1 MVKSS
6 LWRKRQIQQVTT
18 VCKPIVETA
27 IDVFIA
33 SVSTC
38 TFALVYTI
46 LRHSSVP
53 EFLCF
58 LVALVWSCY
67 PIGASV
73 WRQMF
78 PAFYI
83 RVPY

>member
-6 LWRKRQIQQVTT
+6 LWRKRQIQRITT
-18 VCKPIVETA
+18 VCNPIVEMILA
-27 IDVFIA
+27 VFIA
-33 SVSTC
+33 TVSTC

-53 EFLCF
+53 ETLCF
-58 LVALVWSCY
+58 LVAFVWSWY
-67 PIGASV
+67 PIGTSV
-73 WRQMF
+73 WRQVF

-83 RVPY
+83 RVTY